1 MVVELNEDLLGMKTR
16 LCSHSPHLQTLPIFG
31 MGGIGKTTL
40 ARTIYD
46 DPLIREHFQIR
57 AWVTVSQDHSERAIL
72 SDLLDSMKEF
82 DAEWRKE
89 STRDRSE
96 EGNESLL
103 EIPEM
108 SNTEMALKVHK
119 ILVGRRFLIVMDDI
133 WSIEVLD
140 YAKILFP
147 DNENGSRI
155 MLTTRLANVA
165 AYADADASALFHEM
179 KLMDADQS
187 WSLLS
192 AHLDH
197 IPPELESA
205 GKEIARSC
213 GGLPLAVVV
222 VAGLLSTVSKTRAV
236 WDKIASNV
244 KSSLATG
251 DSQIE
256 KILSLS
262 YNHLPLHLK
271 PCFLYMAGFPEDHEI
286 KVTDLIRL
294 WVAEGFVEF
303 EDTAEQYL
311 EDLVDRSLVVV
322 TKRKSDGRIKSCSLH
337 DMVHEMCIKLAHQQ
351 KFFVHITGR
360 GHRIRRISISGSG
373 VHSFASTIRTILCF
387 QHTKLASIGSLSLL
401 RILDVLKVRFMSRLI
416 PDQFF
421 ELFHLRYLAFCY
433 DEQLSRAISNLQ
445 NLQALIIKVSL
456 YRPLPHE
463 IWQMPQLRHLII
475 SGCCLLIPNAN
486 NPTFSL
492 QNLQTLGKLKNLTC
506 SISMLSM
513 FPNLTKLCL
522 TFFRGKGDL
531 LLHNLVHLCRLE
543 KLQLELETEWSDS
556 GDATLVAPD
565 SLKKLTLIGWGRYE
579 PYIGIV
585 GPLPNL
591 QVLKLIKLNFWGR
604 QWSVCDGDFPRLK
617 SLLIDGSNLAEWNPN
632 FPRLKTLF
640 IRDCRRLSR
649 IPDDI
654 GEIPTLEL
662 VEVKLCAES
671 LAESARE
678 MQEEQRSYGNDG
690 FQVRCIDCDGIAELK
705 EHELVNIES
714 VRKAKTVIEERPLS
728 YRKSKRVAYGYMKR
742 PKPLIRLDY
751 TDAEL
756 KIVNYKEAEPQL

>member
-1 MVVELNEDLLGMKTR
+1 
-16 LCSHSPHLQTLPIFG
+16 
-31 MGGIGKTTL
+31 
-40 ARTIYD
+40 
-46 DPLIREHFQIR
+46 
-57 AWVTVSQDHSERAIL
+57 
-72 SDLLDSMKEF
+72 
-82 DAEWRKE
+82 
-89 STRDRSE
+89 
-96 EGNESLL
+96 
-103 EIPEM
+103 
-108 SNTEMALKVHK
+108 MALKVHK

-187 WSLLS
+187 FGAYSPLTWITFLLS
-192 AHLDH
+192 WRV
-197 IPPELESA
+197 PERRLQEA
-205 GKEIARSC
+205 AEDC
-213 GGLPLAVVV
+213 
-222 VAGLLSTVSKTRAV
+222 LLQWWWLQGSYPH
-236 WDKIASNV
+236 
-244 KSSLATG
+244 
-251 DSQIE
+251 QIE

-337 DMVHEMCIKLAHQQ
+337 DM
-351 KFFVHITGR
+351 
-360 GHRIRRISISGSG
+360 
-373 VHSFASTIRTILCF
+373 
-387 QHTKLASIGSLSLL
+387 
-401 RILDVLKVRFMSRLI
+401 
-416 PDQFF
+416 FF

-475 SGCCLLIPNAN
+475 SG
-486 NPTFSL
+486 
-492 QNLQTLGKLKNLTC
+492 
-506 SISMLSM
+506 
-513 FPNLTKLCL
+513 
-522 TFFRGKGDL
+522 DL

-565 SLKKLTLIGWGRYE
+565 SLKKLTLIGWGRSSLTLALVE
-579 PYIGIV
+579 PQ
-585 GPLPNL
+585 L
-591 QVLKLIKLNFWGR
+591 
-604 QWSVCDGDFPRLK
+604 
-617 SLLIDGSNLAEWNPN
+617 
-632 FPRLKTLF
+632 PRLKTLF

-662 VEVKLCAES
+662 VGVKLCAES

-678 MQEEQRSYGNDG
+678 CRRSKGVMEMMDFKFVALIVTALPSSKNTS
-690 FQVRCIDCDGIAELK
+690 
-705 EHELVNIES
+705 S